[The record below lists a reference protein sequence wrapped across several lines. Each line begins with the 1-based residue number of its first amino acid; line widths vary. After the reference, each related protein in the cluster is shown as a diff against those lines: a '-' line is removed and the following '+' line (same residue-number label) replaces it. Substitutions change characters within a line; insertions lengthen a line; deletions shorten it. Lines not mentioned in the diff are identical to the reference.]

1 MGLPARPHANL
12 FHHRDTFDVL
22 NRDLSVDQKIES
34 LREILKGRFPF
45 IQRISVALYDP
56 KTDIL
61 RTYLAV
67 GDGDNR
73 LQRYA
78 AKLSDAASL
87 AEIVQRGSP
96 RVVND
101 LGVFDREGR
110 EHTRKIREAGYG
122 ASYTLPMYLSDVFFG
137 FVFFNSRAREVFTE
151 EVLHY
156 LDVFGHLISLVVINE
171 VASIRTLQASV
182 KTAASLV
189 HQRDVDTGS
198 HLDRMANFARL
209 IAREVATLHA
219 LTDEKIEH
227 IFLFAP
233 LHDIG
238 KIAIADT
245 ILKKPGKLSLD
256 EFEDMKAHTAKGL
269 AIIDVMLSN
278 FGLEGLQHVD
288 MLRNIALYHH
298 EAMNGSG
305 YPAGLRG
312 ADIPIEARIVAVA
325 DIFDALTSTRPYKEA
340 WTIEEAFA
348 TLRKMAGTQVD
359 RDCVEALISCR
370 EEVEQIQRRFREDPY
385 G

>member
-1 MGLPARPHANL
+1 MGLPARPHANV
-12 FHHRDTFDVL
+12 FHHRDTLDVL
-22 NRDLSVDQKIES
+22 NRDLSVDQKINS
-34 LREILKGRFPF
+34 LREILEARFPF
-45 IQRISVALYDP
+45 IQRIAVALYDP

-67 GDGDNR
+67 GDADNP

-101 LGVFDREGR
+101 LGVFDRKRR

-122 ASYTLPMYLSDVFFG
+122 ASYTLPMYLSGVFFG
-137 FVFFNSRAREVFTE
+137 FVFFNSRASEVFTE

-182 KTAASLV
+182 KTAASFV
-189 HQRDVDTGS
+189 HHRDIDTGS

-209 IAREVATLHA
+209 IAREMAPLHA
-219 LTDEKIEH
+219 LTDETIEH

-245 ILKKPGKLSLD
+245 IMKKPGKLSED
-256 EFEDMKAHTAKGL
+256 EFEAMKAHTAKGRE
-269 AIIDVMLSN
+269 IIDVILSN

-305 YPAGLRG
+305 YPTGLRG

-325 DIFDALTSTRPYKEA
+325 DIFDALTSTRPYKNA
-340 WTIEEAFA
+340 WTIDEAFA